1 MSSNAFSA
9 IKADPAVVRGVVVP
23 ALTPSNSNVLRF
35 TSSVAAA
42 SQALPRPTGTPA
54 AGVAPTQDWRGRD
67 VEIVNGGTAATDFVF
82 FAFSKGAAVA
92 LVNTAASATGAPAT
106 TRGEYLAPGAR
117 VRRTIP
123 SMDPLQTGPTSED
136 VFFNWIAAAN
146 TPELHLVLVEHDR

>member
-1 MSSNAFSA
+1 MSSNAFGA
-9 IKADPAVVRGVVVP
+9 IKAKPAIVQGTVVP
-23 ALTPSNSNVLRF
+23 ALTPSNSNALRF

-42 SQALPRPTGTPA
+42 SQALPRPPTSPA

-67 VEIVNGGTAATDFVF
+67 VEIVNGGTAATDFAF

-92 LVNTAASATGAPAT
+92 LVNTAAGATGSPQT
-106 TRGEYLAPGAR
+106 TRGEYLGPGQR

-123 SMDPLQTGPTSED
+123 TADPAQTGPTAED

-146 TPELHLVLVEHDR
+146 TPEIHMVLVENER